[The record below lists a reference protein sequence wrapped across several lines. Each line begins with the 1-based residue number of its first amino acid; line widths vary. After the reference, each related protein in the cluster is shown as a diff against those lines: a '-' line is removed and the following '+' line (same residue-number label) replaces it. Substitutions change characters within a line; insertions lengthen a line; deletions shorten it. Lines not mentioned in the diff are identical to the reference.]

1 MTNTT
6 ARQTAG
12 HIGGAL
18 VDGASMASAL
28 ASGAAGLLLGY
39 RLLPA
44 DRPHTVRL
52 ATAGA
57 IAVVA
62 AIVGDGFAEAALA
75 PLRRRATNAA
85 YPMGRPYTTAAAV
98 PPPPDTLDGALDQ
111 VAQATATDAAE
122 RAATHAWV
130 LDQGDD
136 FLRASARWRGY
147 PDGTA
152 TFYLAP
158 GAVLHYRSTPAD
170 YGTDKEF
177 TLLTSDADAP
187 VRVTTLLQ
195 LHQVLADRAAGHPA
209 PDDAPA
215 DTDLADAPD
224 QPDQPDEVGEPESV
238 TAA

>member
-1 MTNTT
+1 MRGLLDTSVVIDWDDPDV
-6 ARQTAG
+6 AR
-12 HIGGAL
+12 AL
-18 VDGASMASAL
+18 PDEVAISAITVAEL
-28 ASGAAGLLLGY
+28 AAG
-39 RLLPA
+39 
-44 DRPHTVRL
+44 PHVT
-52 ATAGA
+52 
-57 IAVVA
+57 
-62 AIVGDGFAEAALA
+62 
-75 PLRRRATNAA
+75 
-85 YPMGRPYTTAAAV
+85 
-98 PPPPDTLDGALDQ
+98 
-111 VAQATATDAAE
+111 TDAAE